1 MTNIDEIHRKLAI
14 IFQEKQQQQQQKQQ
28 QKQQQQQQ
36 KQQQTNSFDRDYY
49 VVRGQKGMIFK

>member
-28 QKQQQQQQ
+28 QKQQQ
-36 KQQQTNSFDRDYY
+36 TNSFDRDYY